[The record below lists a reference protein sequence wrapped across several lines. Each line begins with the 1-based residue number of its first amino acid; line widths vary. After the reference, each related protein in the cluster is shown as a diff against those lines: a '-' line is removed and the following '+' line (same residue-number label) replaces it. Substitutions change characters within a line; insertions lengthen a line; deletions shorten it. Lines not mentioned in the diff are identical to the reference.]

1 MASVHISEIQQ
12 WLHSSGQPDALPGPG
27 GTYLEI
33 RFDVE
38 SAPVEAID
46 EEFADKLLTVESPY
60 GSVTIIF
67 DSAGQLRSLDI
78 S

>member
-1 MASVHISEIQQ
+1 MASVHISDIQR
-12 WLHSSGQPDALPGPG
+12 WLHNSGQEDALPGCG
-27 GTYLEI
+27 GMFLEI
-33 RFDVE
+33 RFDVD
-38 SAPVEAID
+38 SAPVGAVD
-46 EEFADKLLTVESPY
+46 EEFADKVLTVESPA

>member
-1 MASVHISEIQQ
+1 MF
-12 WLHSSGQPDALPGPG
+12 
-27 GTYLEI
+27 LEI

-38 SAPVEAID
+38 GAPADAID
-46 EEFADKLLTVESPY
+46 EEFADTVLTAESPC

-67 DSAGQLRSLDI
+67 DSAGQVRSLDI

>member
-1 MASVHISEIQQ
+1 MATVHISEIQR
-12 WLHSSGQPDALPGPG
+12 WLHGSGQEDALPGCG
-27 GTYLEI
+27 GMFLEI
-33 RFDVE
+33 RFDVDG
-38 SAPVEAID
+38 APPCAVD
-46 EEFADKLLTVESPY
+46 EEFVDKVFTVESPG